1 MKSPAKSFQ
10 DLLVWEKAY
19 QCVLSS
25 YGLSKKFSD
34 FEIQGLTFRSNVIR
48 NYFSR
53 QV

>member
-34 FEIQGLTFRSNVIR
+34 FEIQGLIF
-48 NYFSR
+48 
-53 QV
+53 QVKCYPQLF